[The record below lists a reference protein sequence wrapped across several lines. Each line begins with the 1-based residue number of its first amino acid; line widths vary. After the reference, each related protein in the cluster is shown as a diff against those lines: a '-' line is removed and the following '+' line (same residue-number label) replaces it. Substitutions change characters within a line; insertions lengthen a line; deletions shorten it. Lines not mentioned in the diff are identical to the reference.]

1 MLKLSNRADK
11 KINSPTV
18 KGYLGNT
25 VPPAPSPFLTGL
37 LADYE
42 GLETNGTFIDATGRG
57 NDLTVIQATAPGSV
71 LSAAPGIQSYS
82 RSYTAAFGN
91 TARRADNPDLRFNT
105 GDFTLEA
112 WIWRSGGGPGGQIV
126 VVKSDAG
133 PLNDFVLYT
142 SGGAIRAGLYTDTA
156 PNYFEATR
164 PLPST
169 LAWHQVLVD
178 YNATTNTLS
187 IAVDNGVAGTVAVV
201 GNINGTAAPFVIGGY
216 INATFQWDGR
226 ICPVRKWDV
235 LFDASAKSDLY
246 NSGFALMHPFSTAP
260 TSANPRQYSGFP
272 HVLRLASGLIRIYE
286 VHAENHTLDN
296 SIVRQ
301 MSTSDFAAFARGDN
315 LETGQSVL
323 TETALEL
330 ANGDVLRGIR
340 EGFPTFTNYFKRS
353 IDGGDTWGAAIPV
366 ANPLTDFIILY
377 GRLRQTAGGRL
388 LTTVYGQNLGERNRS
403 TLFYS
408 DDDGD
413 TWDLLSTI
421 AYDNILQYNETCIVS
436 TGGDNWLA
444 VIRAD
449 DDSFANPAINARY
462 ATSADNGATWSALA
476 DIGFSL
482 HSPELVYGG
491 TDLFLFYR
499 NFGSTRTSYRKSV
512 DNGVTWG
519 AEVIVLQDVSADCAY
534 PSAVYDGVNICLAYY
549 RTVGTSVNVWKKSA
563 ATM

>member
-25 VPPAPSPFLTGL
+25 VPPAPSPLLTGL

-42 GLETNGTFIDATGRG
+42 GLETNGTFIDATERG

-71 LSAAPGIQSYS
+71 LSASPGIQSYS
-82 RSYTAAFGN
+82 RSFTAAFSN
-91 TARRADNPDLRFNT
+91 TARHADNADLRFNT

-133 PLNDFVLYT
+133 PLNDFVVYI

-178 YNATTNTLS
+178 YNAATNTLS
-187 IAVDNGVAGTVAVV
+187 IAVDNGAAGTVAIL
-201 GNINGTAAPFVIGGY
+201 GNINATASPFVIGGY
-216 INATFQWDGR
+216 TNATFQWDGK
-226 ICPVRKWDV
+226 ICPVRKWDR
-235 LFDASAKSDLY
+235 LLDAGEKSDLFNIGKSLVY
-246 NSGFALMHPFSTAP
+246 PFSMTPA
-260 TSANPRQYSGFP
+260 SYNPRQFAGFP
-272 HVLRLASGLIRIYE
+272 HVLRLSSGDMRVYE
-286 VHAENHTLDN
+286 SHGENHTLDN
-296 SIVRQ
+296 SVIRQ
-301 MSTSDFAAFARGDN
+301 TSTAAFVSFTREPD
-315 LETGQSVL
+315 LEMGQSL
-323 TETALEL
+323 ITATALEL
-330 ANGDVLRGIR
+330 ANGDILRGIR

-353 IDGGDTWGAAIPV
+353 LDGGATWGAAIPI
-366 ANPLTDFIILY
+366 ANPFTEFLLFY
-377 GRLRQTAGGRL
+377 GRLKQTAGGRL
-388 LTTVYGQNLGERNRS
+388 LSTLYGQNLLQRNRS
-403 TLFYS
+403 ALFYS

-413 TWDLLSTI
+413 TWALLVTI
-421 AYDNILQYNETCIVS
+421 AYDNVLQYNETCIVN

-444 VIRAD
+444 VIRTD
-449 DDSFANPAINARY
+449 DDTFANPAINARY
-462 ATSADNGATWSALA
+462 ATSADNGTTWSALS

-491 TDLFLFYR
+491 SDLFLFYR

-512 DNGVTWG
+512 DNGATWG

-534 PSAVYDGVNICLAYY
+534 PSAVYDGTNICLAYY
-549 RTVGTSVNVWKKSA
+549 RTDGTSVNFWKKSA